1 MEVKTMEEI
10 LRHGPFDR
18 DLVES
23 WTDEMQ
29 KDYFELL
36 AIDLAN
42 LGVDEFREQAR
53 ILGETY
59 LLSFG
64 EPILA
69 NRILLRAWWSVT
81 GGEPPPPQ
89 PQFVFQE
96 SSAP

>member
-1 MEVKTMEEI
+1 MEDI

-29 KDYFELL
+29 KDYFELM

-42 LGVDEFREQAR
+42 LGVDGFKDQGR

-64 EPILA
+64 EPIHG
-69 NRILLRAWWSVT
+69 NRTLLKAWWSVT
-81 GGEPPPPQ
+81 GGESPPPQ
-89 PQFVFQE
+89 PLFVFQE
-96 SSAP
+96 SKNTL